1 MKKKIF
7 NKKKIKFLK
16 TQNGTNSWGFQ
27 KGNYLG
33 K

>member
-1 MKKKIF
+1 MNEEIK
-7 NKKKIKFLK
+7 NKIKFLK